1 MKKIVSLAL
10 ASAMVL
16 GLLAACGGDTTETS
30 TPAPTES
37 QAVETP
43 TANDGLF
50 NLNINI
56 ASEPQTIDP
65 ALNSAVDGAIMTGHL
80 FEGLYRWAD
89 SGELVDGVQD
99 CNLAELVPG
108 QADGEPEKVVNE
120 DGTVT
125 YTFKIRSDA
134 KWSDGKPVTAG
145 DFVYSWQR
153 LATPETA
160 ADYCYMI
167 DMVKGY
173 AEINGGIPETDADGK
188 VVLDEDGNPVIKEYA
203 DPTTLGV
210 EAPDDSTFVVT
221 LTYDCP
227 YFLEVCAFPA
237 TFPVREDVVS
247 ADPDGWTHNVE
258 TYLSNGAYTLTQ
270 WDHNSQIVMAKNE
283 NYYDYDKLGPD
294 TLTFKLMDDNN
305 AMLTGF
311 NSGEL
316 DFIEDMPVDEI
327 PSLLSSG
334 DLRIVP
340 YIGTYYVCYN
350 VEKAPFDDWRV
361 RKAFTL
367 AIDAQYIVENVT
379 QTGQLPASG
388 FVPSGVAGK
397 DGDFRTEGGDYWT
410 PATDDE
416 QYAKNVE
423 EAKQLLAD
431 AGYPNGEGFPTVTY
445 LYNTSDNHKKIG
457 EALQQQ
463 WQTALGVEVKL
474 ENQEWAA
481 FLETRKNG
489 EYQIARNG
497 WIADYNDPISFLDM
511 WLTGGGNNDAQYSNA
526 DYDAAI
532 NEAKSS
538 ADPAVRMA
546 AMHRAEDIIM
556 GQDWAL
562 GPIYFYTQKYM
573 LNSDVKGMYY
583 TPLGYFFFDRC
594 TK

>member
-1 MKKIVSLAL
+1 MKKIVSLGL
-10 ASAMVL
+10 ASAMTL
-16 GLLAACGGDTTETS
+16 GLLAGCGGTTTQ
-30 TPAPTES
+30 TPAPSAPVES
-37 QAVETP
+37 TAPETP
-43 TANDGLF
+43 ANGPF

-65 ALNSAVDGAIMTGHL
+65 ALNSAVDGAIMTGHM

-108 QADGEPEKVVNE
+108 QAESYEKVVNE

-125 YTFKIRSDA
+125 YTFKLRSDA
-134 KWSDGKPVTAG
+134 KWSDGKAVTAG

-173 AEINGGIPETDADGK
+173 AEINGGIPETDAEGK
-188 VVLDEDGNPVIKEYA
+188 VVLDEAGNPVIKEYA

-283 NYYDYDKLGPD
+283 HYYDVANLGPD

-379 QTGQLPASG
+379 QTGQVPASG
-388 FVPSGVAGK
+388 FVPSGVAGV
-397 DGDFRTEGGDYWT
+397 GPDFRAEGGDYWT

-474 ENQEWAA
+474 ETQEWAA

-497 WIADYNDPISFLDM
+497 WLADYNDPISFLDM

-538 ADPAVRMA
+538 ADPEVRMA

-573 LNSDVKGMYY
+573 LNTDVKGMYY

-594 TK
+594 TKG